1 MVKHGLSLGRI
12 IEFIVIG
19 IIAGIIEDL
28 IAVYA
33 AAGVFDWKIVGIVTV
48 ITIPFAVISELIVD
62 HFKPFH
68 SKKSRLHEI
77 KHQQMILEK
86 KLKSKAEKI

>member
-1 MVKHGLSLGRI
+1 MANHGLSWGRI
-12 IEFIVIG
+12 TEFIVIG

-33 AAGVFDWKIVGIVTV
+33 VAGVFDWTIVLIVTI
-48 ITIPFAVISELIVD
+48 ITIPFAVVSELIVD

-77 KHQQMILEK
+77 NHQQKLLEMK
-86 KLKSKAEKI
+86 YHGKP